1 MPYGRLLST
10 IGLRLRIYRYFLLS
24 YRFGDVSRLG
34 LPSNA
39 SMEKLRKSLIA
50 HRESY
55 RGGRK
60 HMLGKVVG
68 KTLDETVILETQKSL
83 SATVLRPRECDCLRE

>member
-1 MPYGRLLST
+1 M
-10 IGLRLRIYRYFLLS
+10 
-24 YRFGDVSRLG
+24 G

-39 SMEKLRKSLIA
+39 SMEKLGKSLIA

-68 KTLDETVILETQKSL
+68 KTLDETVILETQIGLPS
-83 SATVLRPRECDCLRE
+83 TVLLAVYF